1 MTIPHPSSH
10 AQTGRAR
17 RTLWLCFAV
26 AMLEG
31 YDLQAMAIAGPA
43 VRAAMQL
50 NAGQM
55 GIAFSASLIGLALGA
70 AVGGKLADGMGRKRV
85 LIASLLGLGT
95 MTLATALAS
104 DFQTLVAMRI
114 VAGLGMGGVMPNLI
128 AIAASASRGE
138 RATTKVAA
146 MICGMPAGGVVAPLC
161 GHALS
166 ARFGWQGLFVLG
178 GILTLIVVP
187 VLWRYLAEPGAAA
200 RAPRSAPAASSWR
213 ASLFGER
220 RAVTTLLLW
229 GLFILTLAIFSTVAG
244 WVPTLVVDKGLPAA
258 VGYQSLMA
266 INVGGIAG
274 ALILSSSCDR
284 WGVRP
289 VMLATYAAMAA
300 SLWLFSNA
308 NSADAVIPLAGL
320 VGFWLLGAQC
330 ALYGISPQIYPPAS
344 CGTGVGCAVA
354 AGRIG
359 SVVGPIV
366 AGYMMGRGTTADQ
379 LILVMA
385 PLAVLAG
392 VVLLGLAASSGDR
405 LRRPAHAHQ
414 GHI

>member
-1 MTIPHPSSH
+1 MTHHHPHPCSD
-10 AQTGRAR
+10 TGGGHTRL
-17 RTLWLCFAV
+17 TLWLCFAV
-26 AMLEG
+26 AVLEG

-50 NAGQM
+50 APKQM
-55 GIAFSASLIGLALGA
+55 GIAFSASLIGLAFGA
-70 AVGGKLADGMGRKRV
+70 AFGGKLADGIGRKRV
-85 LIASLLGLGT
+85 LMVALLGLGV
-95 MTLATALAS
+95 MTVATALAN
-104 DFQTLVAMRI
+104 DFSTLVILRI
-114 VAGLGMGGVMPNLI
+114 LAGLGMGGVMPNLI

-146 MICGMPAGGVVAPLC
+146 MICGMPAGGVVASLC
-161 GHALS
+161 GHPLI

-178 GILTLIVVP
+178 GVMTLIFLP
-187 VLWRYLAEPGAAA
+187 ILWRYLVEPSVATWPSQAA
-200 RAPRSAPAASSWR
+200 PSTWR
-213 ASLFGER
+213 QSLFGDR
-220 RAVTTLLLW
+220 RALATLLLW

-258 VGYQSLMA
+258 VGYQSLLA

-289 VMLATYAAMAA
+289 VLLTSYAAMAA

-308 NSADAVIPLAGL
+308 SGAGTVVPLAGL

-330 ALYGISPQIYPPAS
+330 ALYGISPQIYPAANI
-344 CGTGVGCAVA
+344 GTGVGCAVA

-359 SVVGPIV
+359 SILGPVI
-366 AGYMMGRGTTADQ
+366 AGYMIGLGTTANQ
-379 LILVMA
+379 LIFVQV
-385 PLAVLAG
+385 PLALLAG
-392 VVLLGLAASSGDR
+392 AVLLALAAATGDR
-405 LRRPAHAHQ
+405 LRRPANAL
-414 GHI
+414 